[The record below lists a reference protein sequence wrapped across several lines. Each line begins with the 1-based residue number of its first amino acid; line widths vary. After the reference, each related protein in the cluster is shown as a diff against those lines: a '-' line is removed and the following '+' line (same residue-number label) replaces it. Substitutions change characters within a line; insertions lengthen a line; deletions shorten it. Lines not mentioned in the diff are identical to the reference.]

1 MYLLTYAPA
10 LCGHGD
16 GARHG
21 GLDAAGALGQH
32 GDGGLHARHAAEG
45 VRPLALRPGEL
56 LPQASTPLEAGTGLG
71 LVSRDQRRLRRR
83 IRLAR
88 ARVVRWCVGAC
99 TGEAGGGSEWWLE
112 RSRARGGRRRRR
124 RGGRRRGGGRRR
136 ACSVPLSSCASKA
149 LADRSASMHDA
160 RPEPA
165 SSRSVAHSAAA
176 TRTSLLIPICSS
188 FASAA
193 FCAPRCAP
201 KLPPSDAPHTAPNLP
216 GAGAERV

>member
-88 ARVVRWCVGAC
+88 ARGAWWCVGAC
-99 TGEAGGGSEWWLE
+99 VGRAGGGSEWWLE
-112 RSRARGGRRRRR
+112 RSKARGG
-124 RGGRRRGGGRRR
+124 GGEGAGGEGAGGG
-136 ACSVPLSSCASKA
+136 
-149 LADRSASMHDA
+149 
-160 RPEPA
+160 EPA
-165 SSRSVAHSAAA
+165 PCHSPAGLRRPWRTAAPPCTTRDLSR
-176 TRTSLLIPICSS
+176 
-188 FASAA
+188 
-193 FCAPRCAP
+193 
-201 KLPPSDAPHTAPNLP
+201 LPPGPSRTPLPLHAPLC
-216 GAGAERV
+216 